1 MQTAAHALIC
11 NLHNFLLTFFYDICM
26 FYESYTHSYVLPY
39 IWKYLN
45 VSSSPNELSSET
57 LEFKDLM
64 KKNYQQ
70 CSMDIRLGGIQ
81 DIIT

>member
-1 MQTAAHALIC
+1 
-11 NLHNFLLTFFYDICM
+11 M

-39 IWKYLN
+39 I
-45 VSSSPNELSSET
+45 SSSPNELSSET